1 MNSIRKNKLWIVT
14 ELFYPDQ
21 TSTSYILSLIAN
33 AFVDKYDVG
42 VITDSGFY
50 QTNKSDSTSQ
60 FTINSKLKIM
70 RVNSRNF
77 DKNKISQRILKMIL
91 LTFKFFKILWK
102 NAQKGDK
109 VLIVTNPAP
118 FLIFASFLKKVRKFD
133 LYILVHDVFPEN
145 AIPAGVIKNKRTL
158 VFRLLSFVFN
168 RAYSKADVLIV
179 LGRDMKEIV
188 QKKIIS
194 YHSKP
199 SICIVEN
206 WGDVKNI
213 FPSDELPE
221 LIKKRHEN
229 NNITIQY
236 AGNIGRVQGL
246 QNFIKKMSLTRNE
259 KIIFDLWGD
268 GAMRQ
273 DLESLVQRSD
283 LQDRVNF
290 CGIYSRDEH
299 NKVLNSTDLA
309 LVTLASGMYGLGVP
323 SKTYNILAAG
333 KPILFIG
340 DLKSEI
346 SLMISEEQ
354 IGYCFDSNDNQGI
367 IRFLDNISL
376 ADLPAFQK
384 MGLKARKIVEEKY
397 SEEVIINKFKALI

>member
-1 MNSIRKNKLWIVT
+1 M
-14 ELFYPDQ
+14 
-21 TSTSYILSLIAN
+21 
-33 AFVDKYDVG
+33 
-42 VITDSGFY
+42 
-50 QTNKSDSTSQ
+50 
-60 FTINSKLKIM
+60 
-70 RVNSRNF
+70 
-77 DKNKISQRILKMIL
+77 
-91 LTFKFFKILWK
+91 
-102 NAQKGDK
+102 
-109 VLIVTNPAP
+109 
-118 FLIFASFLKKVRKFD
+118 
-133 LYILVHDVFPEN
+133 
-145 AIPAGVIKNKRTL
+145 
-158 VFRLLSFVFN
+158 
-168 RAYSKADVLIV
+168 
-179 LGRDMKEIV
+179 
-188 QKKIIS
+188 
-194 YHSKP
+194 
-199 SICIVEN
+199 
-206 WGDVKNI
+206 KNI

-229 NNITIQY
+229 KNITIQY